1 MVSTALKAF
10 LADSVSTLLIN
21 SSFSIQKMG
30 HRQVEHLK
38 DSRRAHTKSGTWWW
52 GFIMM
57 MIGVAVHII
66 AVPYADLTLLAANS
80 PLAIFANLFL
90 SIWLFGEKW
99 VWKYDFTAL
108 IFILTGCTVIVLLS
122 NKSQ

>member
-1 MVSTALKAF
+1 MISTALKAF

-21 SSFSIQKMG
+21 SSFTLQKMG

-38 DSRRAHTKSGTWWW
+38 DSRRAHTMSGIWWW

-57 MIGVAVHII
+57 MLGVAIHII

-80 PLAIFANLFL
+80 PLAIFANMFL
-90 SIWLFGEKW
+90 SIYFFNEKW
-99 VWKYDFTAL
+99 VWMYDMTAL
-108 IFILTGCTVIVLLS
+108 VLILTGCTVIVLLS
-122 NKSQ
+122 NKTQ